1 MKTKKYPY
9 VIVITIVA
17 LFVLACVI
25 GTLIFGWTEFEKE
38 LRNSLALPIP
48 IIGITMGSLLL
59 VLLLLFSKTSLG
71 KALLNKSLDA
81 LNKGIQATN
90 ECKQILAETKKSAEE
105 MVVAKQ
111 KELEEF
117 KETSAALVDG
127 VRQEVRNK
135 EQFYLEVFK
144 EINNVNIQE
153 KVDAYIQEETSQQ
166 FEDASEII
174 KNAKDETRKEYDN
187 QLEEMNK
194 QIELLKKAIYEN
206 KEEVHVQ
213 FENGKKEI
221 GEIVED
227 VKEEI

>member
-1 MKTKKYPY
+1 MKKKLPFIL
-9 VIVITIVA
+9 VICIVA
-17 LFVLACVI
+17 LFVIACVI
-25 GTLIFGWTEFEKE
+25 GTLLFGWTEFELE

-71 KALLNKSLDA
+71 KKLFNESLNA
-81 LNKGIQATN
+81 LNKGIQATK
-90 ECKQILAETKKSAEE
+90 ECKQILQDTKKAAEKLVE
-105 MVVAKQ
+105 EKEEELKAVKQ
-111 KELEEF
+111 
-117 KETSAALVDG
+117 TTTVLVDG
-127 VRQEVRNK
+127 VRREVRNK

-144 EINNVNIQE
+144 EINNVNVQE
-153 KVDAYIQEETSQQ
+153 KVNEYIKEETSQQ
-166 FEDASEII
+166 FEDASKII

-187 QLEEMNK
+187 QLEEINR
-194 QIELLKKAIYEN
+194 QIELLKKAVYEN